1 MGQYWPAALLLRG
14 LHEGGERYAGR
25 RWRADHQAALRRTV
39 PAANHRAAQGYLCRA
54 WRGKSDDQSAD
65 WLDALAVLVDAE
77 NSHLNPVVAWL
88 LSVGRAS
95 MDGREVVTPDGVA
108 IAAVLAAADGRHA
121 DEVAE
126 AIRLLNEVAG

>member
-1 MGQYWPAALLLRG
+1 
-14 LHEGGERYAGR
+14 
-25 RWRADHQAALRRTV
+25 
-39 PAANHRAAQGYLCRA
+39 
-54 WRGKSDDQSAD
+54 
-65 WLDALAVLVDAE
+65 
-77 NSHLNPVVAWL
+77 
-88 LSVGRAS
+88 